1 MSGLNNLNF
10 RNFITFKGSV
20 KAPEKAEGTKSLT
33 NGASLPPALS
43 QDTFT
48 KTQVETKAC
57 EVKEEKAKQFEDD
70 YDEEYELRQQ
80 EWLQERLEQ
89 LEEAAQ
95 NLEGQSLEELYH
107 TLSARLNLEYDAPEA
122 EPSFKTIADVIISK
136 LDTESINSKE
146 AAEIL
151 YLAFSSAHQQE
162 EKTQEEL
169 APILPHVAALLHQAG
184 EERYQTN
191 FDTLQ
196 AAFKDSGAEFS
207 GRIKTA
213 ESIEGKIPNAI
224 IGNIQRGEENIFNAA
239 SDICG
244 YRLVVDGTE
253 AQTEKIIETVE
264 KLIEEGTYT
273 PFLISSHGADPY
285 ISKEEV
291 LRLHEEKGFHYTIR
305 PYPGFVGTNII
316 LKDKEGKKL
325 ELQITGKET
334 NRVNVKEHKFYK
346 LWTMAPEEKAK
357 YFKSR
362 QSLDAYGEYA
372 NACYAHARGLELGEI
387 EPSTEKPTLPEGLS
401 EDLRLI

>member
-162 EKTQEEL
+162 EKT
-169 APILPHVAALLHQAG
+169 
-184 EERYQTN
+184 
-191 FDTLQ
+191 
-196 AAFKDSGAEFS
+196 
-207 GRIKTA
+207 
-213 ESIEGKIPNAI
+213 
-224 IGNIQRGEENIFNAA
+224 
-239 SDICG
+239 SD
-244 YRLVVDGTE
+244 
-253 AQTEKIIETVE
+253 
-264 KLIEEGTYT
+264 
-273 PFLISSHGADPY
+273 
-285 ISKEEV
+285 
-291 LRLHEEKGFHYTIR
+291 
-305 PYPGFVGTNII
+305 
-316 LKDKEGKKL
+316 
-325 ELQITGKET
+325 
-334 NRVNVKEHKFYK
+334 KF
-346 LWTMAPEEKAK
+346 
-357 YFKSR
+357 
-362 QSLDAYGEYA
+362 
-372 NACYAHARGLELGEI
+372 
-387 EPSTEKPTLPEGLS
+387 
-401 EDLRLI
+401 